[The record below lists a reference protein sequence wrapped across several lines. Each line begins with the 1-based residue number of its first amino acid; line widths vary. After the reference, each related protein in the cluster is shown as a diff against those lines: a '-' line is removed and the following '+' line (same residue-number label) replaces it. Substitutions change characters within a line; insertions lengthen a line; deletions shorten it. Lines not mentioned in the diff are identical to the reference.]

1 MAFVQIFKPELCDIA
16 IEKKDYDQFYKYNL
30 RMIYKDYTLDQ
41 EFESRG
47 IKKIMELFEY
57 LDMSADGQITFIDEL
72 DANINDDISG

>member
-1 MAFVQIFKPELCDIA
+1 
-16 IEKKDYDQFYKYNL
+16 
-30 RMIYKDYTLDQ
+30 MIYKDYTLDQ

-72 DANINDDISG
+72 DANINDVYLDKLIEYFILFGSFT

>member
-1 MAFVQIFKPELCDIA
+1 
-16 IEKKDYDQFYKYNL
+16 
-30 RMIYKDYTLDQ
+30 MIYKDYTLDQ

-72 DANINDDISG
+72 DANINDVYLDKLFYSLWKWTALLYGT